1 MSLANDLYVSRRHDK
16 RDDFGWQQPENLGR
30 GINTAWNEVTPTIFE
45 DDNSGILS
53 LYFASDQPGGQGGS
67 TASAQGNDLWV
78 STMAPWDDTFR
89 VAMLVPELN
98 STFADRAP
106 YISRDGLEM
115 YITSD
120 RSGTYGGFD
129 LWVSTRS
136 TTADLW
142 STPANLGPIVNSSSA
157 DARAVLSFDGRLLLF
172 QSARP
177 GTLGSYDLYVSER
190 TAVHGSR

>member
-1 MSLANDLYVSRRHDK
+1 
-16 RDDFGWQQPENLGR
+16 
-30 GINTAWNEVTPTIFE
+30 
-45 DDNSGILS
+45 
-53 LYFASDQPGGQGGS
+53 
-67 TASAQGNDLWV
+67 
-78 STMAPWDDTFR
+78 
-89 VAMLVPELN
+89 MLVPELN

-120 RSGTYGGFD
+120 RTDTYGGLD

-136 TTADLW
+136 TTTDLW
-142 STPANLGPIVNSSSA
+142 STPVNLGPVVNSVAA
-157 DARAVLSFDGRLLLF
+157 DARAVLSFDGRLLFF

-190 TAVHGSR
+190 MAVHGRR